1 MVSGAFFRQLDRDT
15 VESIDELNEL
25 FKKVR
30 NVSESIDEL
39 NELFK
44 KVRNVSESI
53 GRYSVLRGLKELG
66 VSVPSNNMATDD

>member
-15 VESIDELNEL
+15 V
-25 FKKVR
+25 
-30 NVSESIDEL
+30 ESIDEL

-66 VSVPSNNMATDD
+66 VSVPSNNMATDDQEMYDET